1 MKYEYFNIM
10 DILTQLG
17 GIAATINLTIGN
29 LSVLFVIIY
38 MTDLV
43 NMIYKSYRS
52 RYTRY
57 KAEYKLQNL
66 EKIGQVISLIKNM
79 KGNKD
84 DDAAKAT
91 QKDAQMPS
99 FITPQVLEELTMQ
112 ELNSDLELYGKLLQ
126 VKKKADQKVNMRNMK
141 RCENQDTLQESD
153 DEMDHEAGAEK
164 KFEEVLKDYDY
175 LSKKYG
181 KYVYLKQM
189 DGEMSVEDLK
199 DSNSLFEDKSV
210 SFYVLASR
218 MRQSFF

>member
-1 MKYEYFNIM
+1 
-10 DILTQLG
+10 
-17 GIAATINLTIGN
+17 
-29 LSVLFVIIY
+29 
-38 MTDLV
+38 
-43 NMIYKSYRS
+43 
-52 RYTRY
+52 
-57 KAEYKLQNL
+57 
-66 EKIGQVISLIKNM
+66 M